1 MCERHLMLIH
11 INPFKASKFIVLS
24 QLQPKHR
31 RSQTDPTYYSSQCG
45 ELQSHLDL
53 CRDLPVATPVPLFES
68 VSAELFASKPTTDV
82 AHLDSSTNRCL
93 SAKCL
98 TCCHIKNANSF
109 SAATIISII
118 SRKCHVCW
126 SGSSHTL
133 AHDLHRMLYVNCHQ
147 SAAQVPRTRASTAWR
162 LWSHRAWPKLLKDS
176 TKKGTDQQQQHIDQP
191 SWNMKGCERRRNLV
205 EILLPEK

>member
-1 MCERHLMLIH
+1 M
-11 INPFKASKFIVLS
+11 
-24 QLQPKHR
+24 Q
-31 RSQTDPTYYSSQCG
+31 
-45 ELQSHLDL
+45 
-53 CRDLPVATPVPLFES
+53 
-68 VSAELFASKPTTDV
+68 
-82 AHLDSSTNRCL
+82 
-93 SAKCL
+93 
-98 TCCHIKNANSF
+98 NSF

-126 SGSSHTL
+126 SGSSHAL

-205 EILLPEK
+205 EILLPEKWPPQICLIEAPLGIIASLRLWWLNLSCTNIIDIWPTNVLWSHYHPKLANFSNTFSFSRLFISRPTCALTSYLLLQQYNALVF

>member
-1 MCERHLMLIH
+1 VRNCNHTWT
-11 INPFKASKFIVLS
+11 
-24 QLQPKHR
+24 LQR
-31 RSQTDPTYYSSQCG
+31 PT
-45 ELQSHLDL
+45 
-53 CRDLPVATPVPLFES
+53 VATPAPLFES

-126 SGSSHTL
+126 SGSSHAL

-176 TKKGTDQQQQHIDQP
+176 TKKGPDQKQQHIDQP

-205 EILLPEK
+205 EILLPEKWPPQICLIEAPLGIIASLRLWWLCNWESLGNLLHKV